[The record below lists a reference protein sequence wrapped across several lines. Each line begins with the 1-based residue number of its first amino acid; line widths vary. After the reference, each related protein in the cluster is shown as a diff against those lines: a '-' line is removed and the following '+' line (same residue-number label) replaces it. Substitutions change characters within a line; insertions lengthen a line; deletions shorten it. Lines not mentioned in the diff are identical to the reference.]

1 MKRIALLSFIIC
13 HLSFSG
19 VAAQNDTLVI
29 NDPHKVTIISSDSLQ
44 RVIVNGKRGDS
55 DFVYQNTIR
64 LVDANYESNVSISRD
79 HWELIPS
86 VKVGK
91 KKGREHDDT
100 AGNSRYSNEITAHLG
115 VGFTCPTQVDERID
129 FSTFK
134 SWEFFATIAQW
145 DHFLDRRERN
155 ILSLGLGIDWR
166 NYRMT
171 DNLLF
176 TKAPDGNV
184 TVEKFSQEFEP
195 KFSRIKVFS
204 LTATLRYEHDFG
216 DGFSIGFGPV
226 VNFNTYASIK
236 TRYKFLGDK
245 VKHVEKNI
253 RQRPV
258 TIDWMLNMSIADFP
272 FYVKYSNDDVLK
284 DGGIKFR
291 SLSFGLYL

>member
-1 MKRIALLSFIIC
+1 MKRIALLFIIFYL
-13 HLSFSG
+13 LSSPAG
-19 VAAQNDTLVI
+19 AQNDTLVI
-29 NDPHKVTIISSDSLQ
+29 NHPKRVTVITSDSLQ
-44 RVIVNGKRGDS
+44 RVIVRGKQGDD

-64 LVDANYESNVSISRD
+64 LVDANYESSTSISRD

-86 VKVGK
+86 VKVGRSK
-91 KKGREHDDT
+91 SDT
-100 AGNSRYSNEITAHLG
+100 ASYSRYTNEISAHLG
-115 VGFTCPTQVDERID
+115 VGFTCPTHVDERVD

-134 SWEFFATIAQW
+134 SWEIFATIAQW
-145 DHFLDRRERN
+145 DHYLDRRERN
-155 ILSLGLGIDWR
+155 KVSLGVGIDWK

-171 DNLLF
+171 DDQLF

-184 TVEKFSQEFEP
+184 TVDKFPLEFEP

-216 DGFSIGFGPV
+216 HGFSIGFGPV

-245 VKHVEKNI
+245 VKHTEKNI

-258 TIDWMLNMSIADFP
+258 TIDWMLNMSIADLP

-284 DGGIKFR
+284 DGGVRFR

>member
-1 MKRIALLSFIIC
+1 MKRIAYLSFVIF
-13 HLSFSG
+13 HLSFSS

-29 NDPHKVTIISSDSLQ
+29 NDPHKVTIVSSDSLQ
-44 RVIVNGKRGDS
+44 RIIVNGRRGDS

-86 VKVGK
+86 LPVG
-91 KKGREHDDT
+91 RRST
-100 AGNSRYSNEITAHLG
+100 ADGASQCDHRNVITAHLG
-115 VGFTCPTQVDERID
+115 VGFTAPTNADSRLD

-134 SWEFFATIAQW
+134 SWEFFANIIQW
-145 DHFLDRRERN
+145 DHAMDRRWRN
-155 ILSLGLGIDWR
+155 IFSLGLGIDWR
-166 NYRMT
+166 NYRIT
-171 DNLLF
+171 DDMMF
-176 TKAPDGNV
+176 TKDMAGNV
-184 TVEKFSQEFEP
+184 TVDRYPLEFEP

-216 DGFSIGFGPV
+216 HGFAIGFGPV

-236 TRYKFLGDK
+236 TRYKLLGDK
-245 VKHVEKNI
+245 VKHIEKNI
-253 RQRPV
+253 RQRPI
-258 TIDWMLNMSIADFP
+258 TIDWMANMRIADFP

-284 DGGIKFR
+284 DGGLKFR